1 METDQILRPSKWNKD
16 ANGAWRMDL
25 PIDIED
31 ATHIDESE
39 DDAIECDSAVDMSDS
54 GESQCSSSVSSR

>member
-16 ANGAWRMDL
+16 VNGAWRMDL

-31 ATHIDESE
+31 ATHSDESE

-54 GESQCSSSVSSR
+54 GESECSSSVSSR